1 MVTYIVCYL
10 LFTELLLHSL
20 HLGFVRSHLHLLN
33 HRAELTR
40 ADQCLVTV
48 VTTIIM
54 GTSRAVVVVVV
65 VEVAGEV
72 EIRIITTPSLIGPE
86 VSSSR
91 VNGITMAHSSQTG
104 PSLRRYN
111 M

>member
-20 HLGFVRSHLHLLN
+20 HLGFVRSHLHSFN

-65 VEVAGEV
+65 EVAEGV

-86 VSSSR
+86 ASSSR

-104 PSLRRYN
+104 ASLRRYN